1 MSVDIILQ
9 EAKTNKSQFGKTDIT
24 WKVLHCSS
32 VSLIIDDNADW
43 YIKISID
50 EGFSSTEQ
58 LRKFVLDKLV
68 EYEIVL
74 KDEKGKIVIISEL

>member
-24 WKVLHCSS
+24 WKFLHCSS

-43 YIKISID
+43 YIKILID
-50 EGFSSTEQ
+50 EGLSSTSE
-58 LRKFVLDKLV
+58 LRDFILNKLV
-68 EYEIVL
+68 TNKIIL
-74 KDEKGKIVIISEL
+74 RSEKRKIVIISDI